1 MKGFVVTIDG
11 PSGAGKSTVSKRLA
25 ERLGYTY
32 VETGALYRAV
42 AVVALSEGC
51 SVDDDRRLAEICR
64 HLVLR
69 FERGADGPRL
79 YANGEDIT
87 ERIRTPEV
95 TMLAS
100 AVSARPVVREAL
112 LHVQRDMGREG
123 GVVFEGR
130 DMGTVVFP
138 EASVKFFLD
147 AEPGERALRR
157 YRELAERGEA
167 TSLTE
172 VQKAMEK
179 RDRDD
184 SNRAL
189 APLKSADDAIRIDST
204 CLDVEQVVEAMLQHI
219 RSKQNKRLSFLEKI
233 DNRKILSVN
242 SPGGGQLGGKGGR
255 FLMEENEQRVTE
267 SGEEQEDVA
276 GSKPEQEDETKG
288 HEVPQEDEASRIQE
302 EKPDGVARDGAA
314 ASEPAGDAGTG
325 GKDNLMEMYEE
336 SFKRVEEG
344 QVVRGRIIQVDK
356 EFVLVDI
363 GYKSEG
369 QVPIAEL
376 TRPDGTIDGAVGDTI
391 DVMVERWDDDDG
403 IVLLSKEKASKI
415 KVWEDIR
422 KAYEEESVV
431 EGVITSR
438 VKGGLSVD
446 IGVPAFLP
454 GSQVGLRPV
463 RDLDQLVG
471 RTFSFKVLKYNRKR
485 SNIVLSRRVIL
496 EKEREAKRAETLAI
510 IHEGKVMSGVVKNIT
525 EYGAF
530 IDLGG
535 IDGLLHIT
543 DMSWGR
549 IGHPSEMFS
558 VGDKVDVKVLNLDL
572 ERERVSLGL
581 KQLVPDPWTTA
592 EEKYPIGSHVRGKV
606 VSFTDYG
613 AFIELEKGIEGLIHV
628 SEMSWTKK
636 IRHPSKVVSVGE
648 TVEAVV
654 LNISAENRRISL
666 GMKQVV
672 PNPWDV
678 VSDKYPVGTTIEGK
692 IKNITDFGLFIGIDE
707 GIDGLV
713 HISDLSW
720 TKRIKHPSELYKKGD
735 VVQAIV
741 LNIDKQ
747 NERFSLG
754 VKQLQKDPWE
764 TIPERYQVGD
774 RITGTITNVTD
785 FGLFVELEE
794 GIEGLAHVSE
804 VSAEKVKTPVG
815 RFQVGEII
823 TAKVININPK
833 DRRIGLSIKQLE
845 RDEEHDLVVNYL
857 SNYTGSQSSLGE
869 LLKNNLKEQA
879 EDQEPS
885 EEAPQTTGGE
895 AEEAETEQSSEGTG
909 QGEPEEALPA
919 DETRDIRPDETDETA
934 ETDTQ
939 EAPEPEVSEG
949 ETNKET

>member
-1 MKGFVVTIDG
+1 MEEDKQSLSELEEKQLEVEDEGSDQDRGTKESEVAEEASETTDEKLEESEVAEEASETTDEKLEESEVAEEASETTDEKLEESEVGEDTAQQVPLGDGETEESGTQEAIEPEVVLGDETSQVEETPSDG
-11 PSGAGKSTVSKRLA
+11 AQDLA
-25 ERLGYTY
+25 EAAGQ
-32 VETGALYRAV
+32 
-42 AVVALSEGC
+42 S
-51 SVDDDRRLAEICR
+51 AE
-64 HLVLR
+64 
-69 FERGADGPRL
+69 
-79 YANGEDIT
+79 
-87 ERIRTPEV
+87 
-95 TMLAS
+95 AS
-100 AVSARPVVREAL
+100 A
-112 LHVQRDMGREG
+112 
-123 GVVFEGR
+123 
-130 DMGTVVFP
+130 
-138 EASVKFFLD
+138 
-147 AEPGERALRR
+147 
-157 YRELAERGEA
+157 
-167 TSLTE
+167 
-172 VQKAMEK
+172 
-179 RDRDD
+179 
-184 SNRAL
+184 
-189 APLKSADDAIRIDST
+189 
-204 CLDVEQVVEAMLQHI
+204 
-219 RSKQNKRLSFLEKI
+219 
-233 DNRKILSVN
+233 
-242 SPGGGQLGGKGGR
+242 GGQED
-255 FLMEENEQRVTE
+255 LMQ
-267 SGEEQEDVA
+267 
-276 GSKPEQEDETKG
+276 
-288 HEVPQEDEASRIQE
+288 
-302 EKPDGVARDGAA
+302 
-314 ASEPAGDAGTG
+314 
-325 GKDNLMEMYEE
+325 MYEE

-344 QVVRGRIIQVDK
+344 QVVQGRIVQIDK

-369 QVPIAEL
+369 QVRVAEL
-376 TRPDGTIDGAVGDTI
+376 TGPDGTIEGQVGDTI

-403 IVLLSKEKASKI
+403 IVVLSKEKASKI

-431 EGVITSR
+431 SGVITSR

-446 IGVPAFLP
+446 VGIPAFLP

-463 RDLDQLVG
+463 RDLDKMVG
-471 RTFSFKVLKYNRKR
+471 ETFEFKVLKYNRKR

-496 EKEREAKRAETLAI
+496 EEEREAKRAETLAT
-510 IHEGKVMSGVVKNIT
+510 IHEDKVMTGIVKNIT

-549 IGHPSEMFS
+549 IGHPSEIFS
-558 VGDKVDVKVLNLDL
+558 VGEEVSVKVLNLDL

-592 EEKYPIGSHVRGKV
+592 EEKYPIGSRVRGKV

-636 IRHPSKVVSVGE
+636 VRHPSKVVSVGE
-648 TVEAVV
+648 TAEAVV

-678 VSDKYPVGTTIEGK
+678 VGEKYPVGTTIEGK

-713 HISDLSW
+713 HISDISW

-764 TIPERYQVGD
+764 TIPERYEIGD
-774 RITGTITNVTD
+774 KITGAITNVTD

-804 VSAEKVKTPVG
+804 VSREKIKTPVG
-815 RFQVGEII
+815 KFQVGDII
-823 TAKVININPK
+823 SAKVININPK
-833 DRRIGLSIKQLE
+833 ERRIGLSIKQLE
-845 RDEEHDLVVNYL
+845 TDDEHDLVVDYL
-857 SNYTGSQSSLGE
+857 STYKGSESSLGA
-869 LLKNNLKEQA
+869 LLKGNLKEKTVDQDLSEEPPEIA
-879 EDQEPS
+879 DEKVEEKEMEGGPEVTGEDTTEQVPVDETGETADIGIEEAVEPEVA
-885 EEAPQTTGGE
+885 EEAPEIADEKVEEKEMEGGPEVTFEDTTEQVPVDETGE
-895 AEEAETEQSSEGTG
+895 TADIGIEEAV
-909 QGEPEEALPA
+909 
-919 DETRDIRPDETDETA
+919 
-934 ETDTQ
+934 
-939 EAPEPEVSEG
+939 EPEVAEQ
-949 ETNKET
+949 ETDKEA